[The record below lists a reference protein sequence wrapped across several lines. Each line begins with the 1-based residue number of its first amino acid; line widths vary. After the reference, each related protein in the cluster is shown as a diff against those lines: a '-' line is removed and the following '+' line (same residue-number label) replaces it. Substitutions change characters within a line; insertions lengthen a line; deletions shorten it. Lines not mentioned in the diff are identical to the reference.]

1 MHPLQ
6 EIILALP
13 KTFKRSTTSDD
24 VLAGVDL
31 SGKRII
37 VTGANTGIGYETA
50 RALASAGATV
60 VLACRSLET
69 GHAASQRIREAHS
82 GADVNCQQLDLGS
95 LPAVKAFVEALD
107 DTPIDI
113 LVCNAGSMSLEY
125 AETEQGFER
134 TLGVCHIGHF
144 LLVKLLMPK
153 LLASHTPR
161 VVMVSSIAHQSPK
174 KLDFSNLPYKE
185 TEYSVMGAYGQAKL
199 CNILMALELQKRYGE
214 QGLTACSVHPGTGV
228 STDFGRESMFM
239 KYALK
244 LISPLTKNANQGAAT
259 SVLCAVHQPAE
270 DVAARYFSHCQ
281 PAKCTSEARNM
292 SVAKALWERTE
303 EWISQFV

>member
-1 MHPLQ
+1 M
-6 EIILALP
+6 ESILALP

-24 VLAGVDL
+24 VLSSVDL

-60 VLACRSLET
+60 VLACRSLAT
-69 GHAASQRIREAHS
+69 GHAASQRIRDTHS
-82 GADVNCQQLDLGS
+82 DADVYCQQLDLAS
-95 LPAVKAFVEALD
+95 LPAVKAFAEALD
-107 DTPIDI
+107 DAPIDI
-113 LVCNAGSMSLEY
+113 LICNAGSMSLEY

-153 LLASHTPR
+153 LLASRTPR

-174 KLDFSNLPYKE
+174 TLDFTNLPYKE
-185 TEYSVMGAYGQAKL
+185 SDYSVMGAYGQAKL
-199 CNILMALELQKRYGE
+199 CNILMALELQNRYGGR
-214 QGLTACSVHPGTGV
+214 GLTACSAHPGNMVT
-228 STDFGRESMFM
+228 TDFGRESGFM
-239 KYALK
+239 KFAFK
-244 LISPLTKNANQGAAT
+244 LMSPFTKNAKQGAAT

-270 DVAARYFSHCQ
+270 DVAAGFFSHCQ
-281 PAKCTSEARNM
+281 PAKCTPEACNAD
-292 SVAKALWERTE
+292 VAKDLWERSE
-303 EWISQFV
+303 EWVRKFL